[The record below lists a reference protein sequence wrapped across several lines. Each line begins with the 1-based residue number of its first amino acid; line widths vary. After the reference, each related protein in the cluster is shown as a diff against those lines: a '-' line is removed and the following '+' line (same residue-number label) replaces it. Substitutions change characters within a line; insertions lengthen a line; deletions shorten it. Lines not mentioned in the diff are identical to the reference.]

1 MASGQSLQIEL
12 NPAYLADTRERYGDV
27 EAAIRDA
34 VGWVITHVLIARSMD
49 ELREAFARVETT
61 ESVLRAFVGCE
72 LLGQASSR
80 PDVQGWL
87 CEYLDE
93 VSLED
98 GARYQ
103 LAGVYSRLGAVARRA
118 NRLAEA
124 VSLAKRGIEAVTDL
138 PSSAVT
144 ANLYYNLGI
153 ALERSGALAAAIEA
167 FDDSAEIDDL
177 IGRYGEATLTRQRVA
192 LLTPTSA
199 RK

>member
-1 MASGQSLQIEL
+1 MASRQSFQIEF
-12 NPAYLADTRERYGDV
+12 NPAYLADTRRRYDDV

-34 VGWVITHVLIARSMD
+34 VAWVITHILIARSMED
-49 ELREAFARVETT
+49 LGRAFARMVST
-61 ESVLRAFVGCE
+61 ERVLRAFVGCE

-80 PDVQGWL
+80 PDVQRWL

-93 VSLED
+93 LSLDD

-103 LAGVYSRLGAVARRA
+103 LAGVYSRLGTEARRA
-118 NRLAEA
+118 NRFDEA
-124 VSLAKRGIEAVTDL
+124 VSLAKRGIDAVADL

-153 ALERSGALAAAIEA
+153 ALERSGELAAAIEA
-167 FDDSAEIDDL
+167 FGDSAEIDDL
-177 IGRYGEATLTRQRVA
+177 IGRFGEATLTRQRVA